1 MDFFENVIDKII
13 ENLSKGYTADS
24 FVTSSAPAA
33 VSQLKLTDNVSYRLY
48 LYLVQG
54 MPSDIILYSPESS
67 KGNTVK
73 HDFSEEE
80 WKRFAAAIR
89 KVVSVLVNTEEKR
102 VAVSK
107 RIAVGIKDCAPCDG
121 MYFDEQYRIR
131 FDVNCLE
138 ESVSNRFQSL
148 HFEISNNL
156 AKLTLFDRGTYVFES
171 VPEDTPLSYFD
182 IDEAKLISATE
193 ELIALTEPCSE
204 TVVSSH
210 FENTVYSDKSGGYYL
225 KYIKMD

>member
-1 MDFFENVIDKII
+1 MKAPPHPNWTCR
-13 ENLSKGYTADS
+13 SKQAPGHFRRKAYTRNP
-24 FVTSSAPAA
+24 T
-33 VSQLKLTDNVSYRLY
+33 
-48 LYLVQG
+48 
-54 MPSDIILYSPESS
+54 
-67 KGNTVK
+67 
-73 HDFSEEE
+73 
-80 WKRFAAAIR
+80 
-89 KVVSVLVNTEEKR
+89 
-102 VAVSK
+102 
-107 RIAVGIKDCAPCDG
+107 
-121 MYFDEQYRIR
+121 
-131 FDVNCLE
+131 
-138 ESVSNRFQSL
+138 RFQSL